1 LKNTDRIFDLKL
13 INTNYS
19 CPMNGYEKHMEIPD
33 WLCND
38 HSECHMPIWED
49 DTPTLCKKI
58 WKRIFRTLLGKY
70 IVNKYDK

>member
-1 LKNTDRIFDLKL
+1 
-13 INTNYS
+13 
-19 CPMNGYEKHMEIPD
+19 MNGYEKHMEIPD